1 MRSKRKL
8 YINKMSTTAE
18 QSVSPPSTETKKKK
32 RCIGCS
38 VPSQTRKVWLIPHIL
53 GFLCFM
59 LVTYRTYEVS
69 TVNEGINTAYGTY
82 PSMSFP
88 DICGILPLETS
99 DSKLFFPCAPSSKT
113 LNVN

>member
-1 MRSKRKL
+1 
-8 YINKMSTTAE
+8 MSTTAE

-69 TVNEGINTAYGTY
+69 TVNEGINTAYGAISNTEC
-82 PSMSFP
+82 SNCKKTFA
-88 DICGILPLETS
+88 GIS
-99 DSKLFFPCAPSSKT
+99 
-113 LNVN
+113 